1 VKLLFWLSI
10 GLWAV
15 ALVSYAAILS
25 GSERQHRKETGTPF
39 FIAFEALLQRTG
51 SSRIRGILYGTL
63 MLSAIGALLSGG
75 LFLLNWK

>member
-1 VKLLFWLSI
+1 VKALFWLSF

-39 FIAFEALLQRTG
+39 FIASETLPQHTG
-51 SSRIRGILYGTL
+51 SSRIRGILYCML
-63 MLSAIGALLSGG
+63 VLSAIGALLSGG
-75 LFLLNWK
+75 LFLLNW